1 MICKICGKEIPD
13 DSNVCQFCGVNVR
26 ENAEVA
32 QPVKESTPVNN
43 EDEHVSMGQWLGI
56 MAISF
61 IPCVGS
67 LIYLVMLFI
76 WGFGDTKKKSLK
88 TYAKASLIMT
98 AISAVLVTIFFV
110 VFVIV
115 TGGMI
120 AVLEDNPSFYY

>member
-26 ENAEVA
+26 ENEEIVDF
-32 QPVKESTPVNN
+32 VKEVEK

-56 MAISF
+56 MALGL
-61 IPCVGS
+61 IPCVGT
-67 LIYLVMLFI
+67 LVYTIMLFI
-76 WGFGDTKKKSLK
+76 WAFGDTKKKSLK
-88 TYAKASLIMT
+88 TFSRAALIMT

-115 TGGMI
+115 TGGVM